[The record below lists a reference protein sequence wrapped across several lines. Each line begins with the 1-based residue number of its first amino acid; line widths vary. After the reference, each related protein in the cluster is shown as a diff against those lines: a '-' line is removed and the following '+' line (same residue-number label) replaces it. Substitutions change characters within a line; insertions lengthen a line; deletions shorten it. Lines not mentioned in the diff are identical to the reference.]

1 MVSSDIHIYSMEDFI
16 LVITMMM
23 MILIMMILVVKVFE
37 LFSYF

>member
-23 MILIMMILVVKVFE
+23 ILIMMILVVKVFD

>member
-23 MILIMMILVVKVFE
+23 ILIMMILVVKVFE